1 MFFLRWAIYLKIF
14 SRICALHH
22 VVQGPLVVLSL
33 CVYVLYC
40 SALLVIEGLPVDVSS
55 LSVSLVCCG
64 KFLSKFFYLQRL
76 SYFSLCFV
84 VFS

>member
-1 MFFLRWAIYLKIF
+1 MFFFALGNLLKIF

-33 CVYVLYC
+33 YVYVLYC

-55 LSVSLVCCG
+55 LSVSSVCCG
-64 KFLSKFFYLQRL
+64 KFLSKFF
-76 SYFSLCFV
+76 
-84 VFS
+84 